1 MAIKLN
7 IGGPKEPTKSLADE
21 LKKPTVIE
29 PEAILELK
37 DEQILTVSANNS
49 PLAIEIK
56 KKITEH
62 TNDVNAAN
70 KTLTQSLAAPTGQMQ
85 GIENQIAIPEVTGEK
100 YALLAEAS
108 DTLSQ
113 DTINQFNQRMRMIE
127 LCMDSPDLH
136 NAMDRVITYCQEPNE
151 LRPFLRAEDIS
162 LFVKGARSSYAK
174 VAEVKTKNR
183 AKKSKAALL
192 DESIME
198 ELADIVIEI

>member
-7 IGGPKEPTKSLADE
+7 IGRPKEPTKSLVDE

-49 PLAIEIK
+49 PLEIELK
-56 KKITEH
+56 NKL

-70 KTLTQSLAAPTGQMQ
+70 KTLTPPFRAPTGQMQ

-136 NAMDRVITYCQEPNE
+136 NAMDRVITYCQEHNE